1 MMELSVLSWALLS
14 LVLLLVVYVF
24 YMSSSLRL
32 FRKLGVPG
40 PAPWPI
46 IGNFHL
52 ELKHGISN
60 YHRQAYQKYKSER
73 VYGLYRGKQPFMV
86 ICDLD
91 VIRDICVKNF
101 DHFVNRTTYETEEPF
116 SHALTQVKDEHWK
129 NIRTVVSPTFNTV
142 RLKRMFAHIK
152 TNGQLLVKYLENR
165 QERNEPVEL
174 KEVLSRY
181 TMDVIASTGF
191 GVQSNSLE
199 DDGSP
204 FMTEAKRLMS
214 GPGFLIILAFFLSF
228 LKPIL
233 RLLNIS
239 KLPRQSL
246 QFFRRFVDAAVES
259 RKGEAGTVQSRN
271 DFLQLLMEAMHDK
284 DGEDDNM
291 TPEELA
297 ALNSSGVKRKLNY
310 VEVQAQALLFL
321 LAGYETVSASLSFT
335 LFLLALNPECLQK
348 AQEEVDEVLQGKF
361 PDYESTQ
368 SLHYLD
374 MCLNEGMRLYP
385 PTPLLDRVCSDDIE
399 IRGIRIPKGVN
410 ATFPVCAI
418 HRDPDLWPE
427 PDKFIPERFTAEN
440 KANRHPYAHMP
451 FGQGPR
457 NCVGMRL
464 ALLEMKVALA
474 AILQKLTPVRCEKTV
489 YPMNFVRFRMLAKD
503 GLWVRL
509 EARR

>member
-1 MMELSVLSWALLS
+1 
-14 LVLLLVVYVF
+14 
-24 YMSSSLRL
+24 
-32 FRKLGVPG
+32 
-40 PAPWPI
+40 
-46 IGNFHL
+46 
-52 ELKHGISN
+52 
-60 YHRQAYQKYKSER
+60 
-73 VYGLYRGKQPFMV
+73 MV

-101 DHFVNRTTYETEEPF
+101 DHFVNRTTFETEEPF
-116 SHALTQVKDEHWK
+116 AHALTQVKDEHWK

-142 RLKRMFAHIK
+142 RLKRMFTHIE
-152 TNGQLLVKYLENR
+152 TNGKLLVKFLESK

-174 KEVLSRY
+174 KEVLSHY

-191 GVQSNSLE
+191 GVQNNSLE
-199 DDGSP
+199 DPDSP
-204 FMTEAKRLMS
+204 FVTEAKRLMS
-214 GPGFLIILAFFLSF
+214 GPSFLILLVFLLSF

-233 RLLNIS
+233 KLFKIS
-239 KLPRQSL
+239 KLPRQSIE
-246 QFFRRFVDAAVES
+246 FFRRFVDAAVES
-259 RKGEAGTVQSRN
+259 RKSEAEEVQSRN

-310 VEVQAQALLFL
+310 KEVEAQALLFL
-321 LAGYETVSASLSFT
+321 FAGYETSATALSFT

-348 AQEEVDEVLQGKF
+348 AQEEVDQVLKGKF
-361 PDYESTQ
+361 PDYNSTQ

-374 MCLNEGMRLYP
+374 MCLNEGMRLFP
-385 PTPLLDRVCSDDIE
+385 PTPLLERMCSGDIE
-399 IRGIRIPKGVN
+399 LRGIRIPKGMSV
-410 ATFPVCAI
+410 TFPVSAI
-418 HRDPDLWPE
+418 HHDPELWPE
-427 PDKFIPERFTAEN
+427 PEKFIPERFTTEN
-440 KANRHPYAHMP
+440 KAKRHPYAHLP

-457 NCVGMRL
+457 NCVGKRL

-489 YPMNFVRFRMLAKD
+489 YPVTFLRFRMTAKD
-503 GLWVRL
+503 GLWVKL